1 MPDSNANAVKT
12 FRRWDEMYLTIRDSN
27 VNINYSLT
35 AKEIIDHSS
44 GVASDDVQTWIASQM
59 LYGSVQLRNQL
70 AL

>member
-1 MPDSNANAVKT
+1 
-12 FRRWDEMYLTIRDSN
+12 MYLTIRDSN